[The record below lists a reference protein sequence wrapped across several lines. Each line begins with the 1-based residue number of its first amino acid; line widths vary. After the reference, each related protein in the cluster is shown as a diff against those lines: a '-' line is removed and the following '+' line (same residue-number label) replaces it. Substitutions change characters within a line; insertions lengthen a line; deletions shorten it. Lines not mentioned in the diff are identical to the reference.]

1 MGRAKREGPP
11 PTAGFGE
18 NEWPLRDE
26 IVARCRELN
35 DRGINQGM
43 SGNISARCGDGFL
56 ISPSGFPYERMRA
69 EHIVPM
75 RFDGSYEGE
84 LRPSSEWRFHLDIL
98 ASREDVQ
105 AVIHAHPMYC
115 TTLAIMNLD
124 IPPLHYMIA
133 VSGGDSI
140 RCAPY
145 ATFGTQQL
153 SKNALE
159 ALGRGNAC
167 LLANHGV
174 IVTGG
179 NLAGAMWLLVEVE
192 TLAQQYVH
200 TLQLGGPRLLVDE
213 QLADVRKAMMGG
225 YGRPVQRAR
234 KPGSGAD

>member
-1 MGRAKREGPP
+1 MVEAKRQGPP
-11 PTAGFGE
+11 VTAGFADD
-18 NEWPLRDE
+18 EWQLREE

-43 SGNISARCGDGFL
+43 SGNISARCGEGFL
-56 ISPSGFPYERMRA
+56 ISPSGFPYERMRP
-69 EHIVPM
+69 EHIVAM
-75 RFDGSYEGE
+75 RFDASWEGK

-98 ASREDVQ
+98 SAREDVH

-115 TTLAIMNLD
+115 TTVAILGLD

-133 VSGGDSI
+133 VTGGDSI

-145 ATFGTQQL
+145 ATFGTEEL

-159 ALGRGNAC
+159 ALHGRQAC

-179 NLAGAMWLLVEVE
+179 NLHGAMWLLVEVE
-192 TLAQQYVH
+192 ALAHQYFN
-200 TLQLGGPRLLVDE
+200 TLQIGGPKILSEE
-213 QLADVRKAMMGG
+213 QMQDVRKAMAGG
-225 YGRPVQRAR
+225 YGRSPKSEDA
-234 KPGSGAD
+234 G